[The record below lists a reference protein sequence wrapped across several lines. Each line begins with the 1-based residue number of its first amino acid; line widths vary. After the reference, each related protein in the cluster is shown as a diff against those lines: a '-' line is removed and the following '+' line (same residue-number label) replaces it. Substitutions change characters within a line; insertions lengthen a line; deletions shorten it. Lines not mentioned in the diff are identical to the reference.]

1 MKRAILTTAALAL
14 ALAAGTPVLAQ
25 DAGLKAAVKADYD
38 ANLATLFDW
47 FHRNPELSGQ
57 EVQTSARLARELTAL
72 G

>member
-1 MKRAILTTAALAL
+1 MKRAMLTTAALAL

-47 FHRNPELSGQ
+47 FHRNPELSG
-57 EVQTSARLARELTAL
+57 
-72 G
+72 